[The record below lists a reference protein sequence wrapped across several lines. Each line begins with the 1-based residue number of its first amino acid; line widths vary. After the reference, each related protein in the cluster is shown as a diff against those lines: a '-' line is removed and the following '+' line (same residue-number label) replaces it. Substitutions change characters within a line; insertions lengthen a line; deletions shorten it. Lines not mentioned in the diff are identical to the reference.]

1 MTDLILIEK
10 ENGILTLV
18 INRPEKKN
26 ALTNEMYAG
35 LCRGFTDAAQN
46 FNVKVVLVKGS
57 GGVFTSGN
65 DLKEFSMYS
74 QNPDQFQDFG
84 AVQFMKQFIGFP
96 KPVVAAVNGLAVGLG
111 TTILLHC
118 DAVVVGRSA
127 MFSLPFVKLGMVPEF
142 ASSYALPIM
151 AGKMGASHVLMLGE
165 PFGAEEAQQMGIAS
179 LICEDGDV
187 EAKALAICQQFV
199 NLPASTLR
207 AIKSLINPPERQA
220 KLLKVLDEEM
230 QLFQEGLTSAEHR
243 EAMAAF
249 LEKRK
254 PDFSKFD

>member
-1 MTDLILIEK
+1 MTDLVLTEK
-10 ENGILTLV
+10 AEGILTLT

-26 ALTNEMYAG
+26 AVTNEMYTG
-35 LCRGFTDAAQN
+35 LCQGFTEAAR
-46 FNVKVVLVKGS
+46 VAKIKVVLIKGS

-74 QNPDQFQDFG
+74 QNPDKFQDFG
-84 AVQFMKQFIGFP
+84 AVLFMKQFIGFP

-118 DAVVVGRSA
+118 DAVVAGRSA
-127 MFSLPFVKLGMVPEF
+127 MFSLPFVKLGLVPEF
-142 ASSYALPIM
+142 ASSYALPLM
-151 AGKMGASHVLMLGE
+151 AGRVRASHVLMLGE
-165 PFGAEEAQQMGIAS
+165 PFGVEEARQMGIVS
-179 LICEDGDV
+179 LVCEDGDV

-199 NLPASTLR
+199 NLPARILR
-207 AIKSLINPPERQA
+207 TIKSLINPPERQA

-230 QLFQEGLTSAEHR
+230 HLFQEGLLSAEHR
-243 EAMAAF
+243 EAVAAF
-249 LEKRK
+249 FEKRK

>member
-1 MTDLILIEK
+1 MTDLILTEK
-10 ENGILTLV
+10 TEGILTLT

-26 ALTNEMYAG
+26 AVTNEMYTG
-35 LCRGFTDAAQN
+35 LCQGFTDAERATKI
-46 FNVKVVLVKGS
+46 KVVLIKGS

-65 DLKEFSMYS
+65 DLKEFSIFI
-74 QNPDQFQDFG
+74 QNPGQFKEFR
-84 AVQFMKQFIGFP
+84 AFHLMKQLIGFP
-96 KPVVAAVNGLAVGLG
+96 KPVVAAVNGLVVGFG

-127 MFSLPFVKLGMVPEF
+127 MFSLPFVKLGLVPEF
-142 ASSYALPIM
+142 ASSYVLPIM
-151 AGKMGASHVLMLGE
+151 AGKMRASHVLMLGE
-165 PFGAEEAQQMGIAS
+165 PFGAEEAKQMGIAS

-230 QLFQEGLTSAEHR
+230 HLFQEGLLSAEHR

>member
-74 QNPDQFQDFG
+74 QNSDQFQDFG
-84 AVQFMKQFIGFP
+84 AVQFMKQLIGFP

-127 MFSLPFVKLGMVPEF
+127 MFSLPFVKLGLVPEF
-142 ASSYALPIM
+142 ASSYALLLWLERC
-151 AGKMGASHVLMLGE
+151 A
-165 PFGAEEAQQMGIAS
+165 
-179 LICEDGDV
+179 
-187 EAKALAICQQFV
+187 
-199 NLPASTLR
+199 PA
-207 AIKSLINPPERQA
+207 
-220 KLLKVLDEEM
+220 M
-230 QLFQEGLTSAEHR
+230 F
-243 EAMAAF
+243 
-249 LEKRK
+249 
-254 PDFSKFD
+254 